1 MVAIRQ
7 GWEIRVMGLFPSVW
21 SAIAVPF
28 QPAPM
33 AQAEPKHSS
42 PAHLNDIHGA
52 IVQELGKGLRAFFQM
67 DLQAH
72 ARAAPVYEHIF
83 PCRKSPS

>member
-7 GWEIRVMGLFPSVW
+7 GWEIHMMGLFLGVW

-42 PAHLNDIHGA
+42 QAHLNYIYGA
-52 IVQELGKGLRAFFQM
+52 IVQELGEGLWAFFRM

-72 ARAAPVYEHIF
+72 ARAAPAYEHIF